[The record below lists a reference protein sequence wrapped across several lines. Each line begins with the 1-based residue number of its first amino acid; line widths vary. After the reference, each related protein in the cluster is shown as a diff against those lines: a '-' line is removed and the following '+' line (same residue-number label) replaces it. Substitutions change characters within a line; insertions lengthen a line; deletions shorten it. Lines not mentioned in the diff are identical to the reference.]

1 MDIVYLGHSSFQLK
15 GKRGTVITDPYS
27 GFVGFALPNTS
38 ADLVTVSHDHPD
50 HNEISA
56 VSTTTRRE
64 KPFIV
69 TQPGEYEVAGIS
81 VFGIESYHDDKKGV
95 ERGRNT
101 IFTILLD
108 EIRICHLGDLGHEL
122 SPEQIEAIGAVD
134 VVLCPV
140 GGGFTIGPEAAVEVI
155 NALEPAYAIP
165 MHYKTVKH
173 DEKVFGEVKPL
184 EAFLKEY
191 GMEPQ
196 PQSKLHL
203 EKATLPEETELVV
216 LEPQSK

>member
-1 MDIVYLGHSSFQLK
+1 MDIVYLGHACFQLK
-15 GKRGTVITDPYS
+15 GKRGTVVTDPYS
-27 GFVGFALPNTS
+27 GYVGFNMPTAS
-38 ADLVTVSHDHPD
+38 ADLVTISHDHPD
-50 HNEISA
+50 HNEIA
-56 VSTTTRRE
+56 GVSTTARRE

-69 TQPGEYEVAGIS
+69 TKPGEYEVGGIS
-81 VFGIESYHDDKKGV
+81 VFGIESFHDDKQGA
-95 ERGRNT
+95 ERGNNT

-108 EIRICHLGDLGHEL
+108 EVRVCHLGDLGHEL
-122 SPEQIEAIGAVD
+122 TSDQIEAIGAVD

-140 GGGFTIGPEAAVEVI
+140 GGAFTIGPEAAVEVI

-165 MHYKTVKH
+165 MHYKTTKH
-173 DEKVFGEVKPL
+173 DEKVFGDVTSL
-184 EAFLKEY
+184 DAFLKEY

-196 PQSKLHL
+196 PQPKLHL